1 MWETNVL
8 IKRSTHNPIL
18 TALKEHWW
26 ESKLVY
32 NTAAIKIGDKIY
44 LLYRAMGDDHVARF
58 GLAMSVNGVDFIR
71 LPYPV
76 FLPSADYEAP
86 HPSRLDYD
94 RERGGVEDPRI
105 ILIGDTLYIIYTA
118 FHKMCHLATAKISL
132 KSFLDM
138 VSESEKYPEKDL
150 SREWNSAWIR
160 TGLLF
165 PHLFEVP
172 ELFSRNSVMLQLRED
187 LVVLFYRI
195 HKGDILVSL
204 ATSPEGPWKDEGIPF
219 LKKRL
224 PWEMERIGI
233 STPAIP
239 VFQGEE
245 EKFLFF
251 YHGVEE
257 KETEGKVMKI
267 YHLGAF
273 FMSAQ
278 IEDKKVILKI
288 ERLKQPVL
296 SPERDYELEHEWLLS
311 VDVHAVFSCGAVS
324 VGDDDIYI
332 YYGSGDTNINI
343 GKASISELL
352 REEKITDYCEIDRD
366 LF

>member
-1 MWETNVL
+1 MWETDGL
-8 IKRSTHNPIL
+8 IKRNTRNPIL
-18 TALKEHWW
+18 TVIGEHWW

-32 NTAAIKIGDKIY
+32 NTAAIKLGDRIY

-76 FLPSADYEAP
+76 FLPSSDYETP
-86 HPSRLDYD
+86 HPSKLDHD

-105 ILIGDTLYIIYTA
+105 IVIEDTLYIIYTA
-118 FHKMCHLATAKISL
+118 FHKMCHLAMAKISL
-132 KSFLDM
+132 QSFHNM
-138 VSESEKYPEKDL
+138 VNESEKYFGKDL
-150 SREWNSAWIR
+150 SRDWNSSWERI
-160 TGLLF
+160 GLLF

-172 ELFSRNSVMLQLRED
+172 EIFSRNSVMLQLQDD
-187 LVVLFYRI
+187 LIILFYRI

-204 ATSPEGPWKDEGIPF
+204 SSTPEGPWKDEGISF
-219 LKKRL
+219 LTKRL
-224 PWEMERIGI
+224 PWEKERIGI

-239 VFQGEE
+239 VLHGEE

-257 KETEGKVMKI
+257 KEAEGKMMKV

-273 FMSAQ
+273 FLSAQ
-278 IEDKKVILKI
+278 VEDIKVILKI

-296 SPERDYELEHEWLLS
+296 SPERDYELEHEWLLA

-352 REEKITDYCEIDRD
+352 QEEKITDYCEIDRD